1 MTLRRLFLALSTGLL
16 LALAWPDSGFP
27 FLALIGF
34 VPLLILHNELALSHQ
49 KRQGWRIFGWSY
61 LAFLVWNLI
70 TTWWI
75 YYASPFG
82 MLMAV
87 LCNTAMM
94 ATLMVLYHKANRLL
108 DLKRAALALLVLWT
122 GWEWLTLN
130 WDLAWPWLNLGNAF
144 AHYPNWVQWYEYT
157 GVAGG
162 SIWIM
167 SANLILF
174 SAWKRMPR
182 VKSSSGRAAVVVVL
196 LAFIVGVPGLLS
208 WAVKGKATGERNI
221 EVVVV
226 QPNVDAYEEKF
237 SRPEMELVEEMIAE
251 AEKLMTDS
259 TRFVIFPETA
269 LPSGIIES
277 QLYESR
283 AIVRLVDWIAT
294 YPNAKLITGASTYNI
309 YKNDAERTTT
319 ARRSTSGFWYDAYNT
334 GLLITATGVEEI
346 YHKSKLVVGV
356 EQMPFYDVIAPLLGE
371 WIIDLGGISG
381 TLSVQENREVFCNN
395 GACAAPVICYE
406 SVFPG
411 FVTEYMREGAN
422 FIAIFTNDGWWR
434 DTQGYRQHF
443 QFARLRAI
451 ENRVAIARSANTGIS
466 GFILPD
472 GSITQ
477 SLGWEKRGALRQS
490 IPLAQKHTFFSRQG
504 DYLGRLMA
512 FLSILF
518 IFYLVVAGI
527 LRKSAHAKS
536 KISE

>member
-1 MTLRRLFLALSTGLL
+1 MMLRRLFLALSTGLL
-16 LALAWPDSGFP
+16 LALAWPDKGFP

-75 YYASPFG
+75 YYASPIG
-82 MLMAV
+82 MVLAV

-94 ATLMVLYHKANRLL
+94 ATLMVLYHKAHRLL
-108 DLKRAALALLVLWT
+108 DLKRAALSLLVMWA

-157 GVAGG
+157 GAAGG
-162 SIWIM
+162 SLWLM
-167 SANLILF
+167 ASNLVLF

-182 VKSSSGRAAVVVVL
+182 VKTISGRIAVIMAL
-196 LAFIVGVPGLLS
+196 LLLLIGVPGFISLL
-208 WAVKGKATGERNI
+208 VKEKTQAAETI

-226 QPNVDAYEEKF
+226 QPNIDPYEEKF
-237 SRPEMELVEEMIAE
+237 SREEMEMVEEMIAA
-251 AEKLMTDS
+251 AELWMTDS
-259 TRFVIFPETA
+259 TSFVIFPETA

-277 QLYESR
+277 RLYESS
-283 AIVRLVDWIAT
+283 ALVRLTEWIAD
-294 YPNAKLITGASTYNI
+294 YPNAKLITGASTYNV
-309 YKNDAERTTT
+309 YENEAQRTTT
-319 ARRSTSGFWYDAYNT
+319 ARRSSSGFWYDAYNT
-334 GLLITATGVEEI
+334 GLLITATGVDEI

-356 EQMPFYDVIAPLLGE
+356 EQMPFYEVIAPLMGE

-381 TLSVQENREVFCNN
+381 TLSVQDDREVFCN
-395 GACAAPVICYE
+395 GPACAAPVICYE

-434 DTQGYRQHF
+434 NTPGYRQHF

-477 SLGWEKRGALRQS
+477 TLGWDVRGALRES
-490 IPLAQKHTFFSRQG
+490 IPVAQKQTFFSRQG

-518 IFYLVVAGI
+518 IFYLVVAGV
-527 LRKSAHAKS
+527 LRKSAHAKA